1 MNTSE
6 EIQEAFQDYH
16 ETKFGGWPWK
26 ENGVV
31 FPRDK
36 GRFASIEGVERV
48 FQLDDVIVPVIRMH
62 LAKFQSIN
70 EGLCI
75 SLSSAINFIS
85 IQ

>member
-36 GRFASIEGVERV
+36 GRCASIEGVECKERQV
-48 FQLDDVIVPVIRMH
+48 
-62 LAKFQSIN
+62 S
-70 EGLCI
+70 
-75 SLSSAINFIS
+75 
-85 IQ
+85 